1 MSTGRVSITIPFSKE
16 NFETMQYKS
25 TVYRIGKRISDNK
38 FREGMFEFSF
48 DEDMC
53 TLTITSDEYFQF
65 SKQERIP
72 MEEDELLEYEES
84 LFNDNN
90 ERTLVERVD
99 VEQTPG
105 RLSIIA
111 SGGEK
116 RYESVYDKKRW
127 ILRYIIQNW

>member
-1 MSTGRVSITIPFSKE
+1 
-16 NFETMQYKS
+16 
-25 TVYRIGKRISDNK
+25 
-38 FREGMFEFSF
+38 MFEFSF

-116 RYESVYDKKRW
+116 RCESVYDKKRW

>member
-1 MSTGRVSITIPFSKE
+1 MSTAIPFSKE

-65 SKQERIP
+65 TKQERIP

-116 RYESVYDKKRW
+116 RCESVYDKKRW